1 MRKNN
6 YFVHRVAVVGSGTMG
21 AGIAALL
28 AGAGFP
34 VLLLDVVPG
43 ELTDQERALGLS
55 LQDSVVRNRIVCD
68 NLLKSHN
75 IFYAKRDMELIT
87 IGNLEDD
94 FEQLTS
100 VDWVVEAIVENIE
113 LKKQFFQALDRISP
127 IEQIVSTNTSG
138 LPIHELSVD
147 RSDEFKSN
155 FLGVHFFNPPRHMK
169 LLEIIP
175 TSETNAELV
184 DFFCSYVSRRI
195 GKNVVLCKDTPSF
208 IANRIGLA
216 NNFWRMSYAMDN
228 GYTVEE
234 VDAIGGMLM
243 GYPSTAVF
251 RLMDLVGIDVIHM
264 IGSNINQMLPMDF
277 AGLKKDSTLEK
288 ALSRMLEHNWIGNKV
303 KAGFYKQILL
313 DGHGKQFWPL
323 DFENMTH
330 NSPSAV
336 HFESLEKIREIGD
349 LGQRLRTWLTYN
361 DRASDY
367 VWHTLAFLF
376 SYVSTKVL
384 EISND
389 LISVDNAMRWGY
401 MMDSGPFEV
410 WDMLG
415 VANTVDRMKTDGYT
429 VDSWVTEMIVSGN
442 SSFYRECNGSREQ
455 YDWNSGEYVSL
466 SSNYPLVNFSILNE
480 KPRKLEANSDAT
492 LFDIG
497 SDVLQLEFHSKAN
510 TIGIDTLEIIQT
522 SLNHIEASDKVL
534 GLVIGNQGKMFSAG
548 ANVDILVNM
557 SDSDRTNAS
566 VNQFICQFQNTMQ
579 KIRYCTKPVVAAPF
593 GLTLGGAAELVLASS
608 RVVANVELRMGL
620 VEVGIGLIP
629 AGGGC
634 KEILRRLVNPLMRI
648 PSADPIPFVRNAFE
662 MIRTSQVSNSA
673 FDAQEVGFM
682 HLGDRIVLDKNRLLS
697 EAKAEVVHMSQSNYS
712 PPRAEK
718 IYVGGQN
725 MAAVLTSDLFQMYEA
740 KHITDHDLVV
750 GQKLG
755 WILSG
760 GDITASQFVDEQYI
774 LDLERTAFSELI
786 CLEKTLDRIVYT
798 LKTGQRLRN

>member
-1 MRKNN
+1 
-6 YFVHRVAVVGSGTMG
+6 
-21 AGIAALL
+21 
-28 AGAGFP
+28 
-34 VLLLDVVPG
+34 
-43 ELTDQERALGLS
+43 
-55 LQDSVVRNRIVCD
+55 
-68 NLLKSHN
+68 
-75 IFYAKRDMELIT
+75 
-87 IGNLEDD
+87 
-94 FEQLTS
+94 
-100 VDWVVEAIVENIE
+100 
-113 LKKQFFQALDRISP
+113 
-127 IEQIVSTNTSG
+127 
-138 LPIHELSVD
+138 
-147 RSDEFKSN
+147 
-155 FLGVHFFNPPRHMK
+155 
-169 LLEIIP
+169 
-175 TSETNAELV
+175 
-184 DFFCSYVSRRI
+184 
-195 GKNVVLCKDTPSF
+195 
-208 IANRIGLA
+208 
-216 NNFWRMSYAMDN
+216 
-228 GYTVEE
+228 
-234 VDAIGGMLM
+234 
-243 GYPSTAVF
+243 
-251 RLMDLVGIDVIHM
+251 
-264 IGSNINQMLPMDF
+264 
-277 AGLKKDSTLEK
+277 
-288 ALSRMLEHNWIGNKV
+288 
-303 KAGFYKQILL
+303 
-313 DGHGKQFWPL
+313 
-323 DFENMTH
+323 MTH

-336 HFESLEKIREIGD
+336 HFESLEKIREIDD

-376 SYVSTKVL
+376 SYVSTNVS

-401 MMDSGPFEV
+401 MMDGGPFEV

-415 VANTVDRMKTDGYT
+415 VVNTVERMKTDGYT
-429 VDSWVTEMIVSGN
+429 VAPWVTEMIVSGN
-442 SSFYRECNGSREQ
+442 SSFYREGNGSKEQ
-455 YDWNSGEYVSL
+455 YDWNLGEYVPL
-466 SSNYPLVNFSILNE
+466 SSNYPSVNFSILNE

-497 SDVLQLEFHSKAN
+497 GDVLQLQFHSKAN

-557 SDSDRTNAS
+557 ADSDQTNAS

-579 KIRYCTKPVVAAPF
+579 KIRYCTKPVVAPPF
-593 GLTLGGAAELVLASS
+593 GLTLGGAAELVLACS

-620 VEVGIGLIP
+620 VEVGIGLVP

-682 HLGDRIVLDKNRLLS
+682 HLGDRIVLDKDRLLS
-697 EAKAEVVHMSQSNYS
+697 EAKAEVVHMSQRNYS

-725 MAAVLTSDLFQMYEA
+725 MAAVLMSDLFQMYEA
-740 KHITDHDLVV
+740 KHITDHDLAV

-760 GDITASQFVDEQYI
+760 GDITTSQFVDEQYI
-774 LDLERTAFSELI
+774 LDLERTVFSELI
-786 CLEKTLDRIVYT
+786 CLEKTFDRIAYT